1 MEWNAARAVS
11 AVFALA
17 MAAMLAGQA
26 HASCGKSQRIAH
38 DDADCLDAGWD
49 NSTDWASTGKVWA
62 RNLCPEHGTVVAK
75 VDIKGGNDK
84 TWYLH
89 DGEKK
94 SAGTNVLNTR
104 EVSCCS
110 DLSDLC
116 NESELNDSG
125 CRDRFKTSSA
135 DQTCVDISAG
145 FTGSSQCEITA
156 ECIRS
161 AGNYRSTSITAE
173 FREVK
178 DLSNCNGDLK
188 VGECD

>member
-1 MEWNAARAVS
+1 MKWNAAHAVS
-11 AVFALA
+11 AVLALA
-17 MAAMLAGQA
+17 LVVALAGQA
-26 HASCGKSQRIAH
+26 HAACGKSKRINH
-38 DDADCLDAGWD
+38 TQADCLEA
-49 NSTDWASTGKVWA
+49 DWSNKDFPVKGKAHA
-62 RNLCPEHGTVVAK
+62 RNLCSEHGKIVVK
-75 VDIKGGNDK
+75 IDRQVGNDW
-84 TWYLH
+84 TWYLA
-89 DGEKK
+89 DGDKR
-94 SAGTNVLNTR
+94 SDSGAYSIR
-104 EVSCCS
+104 EISCCS

-125 CRDRFKTSSA
+125 CRDRFKASSA

-161 AGNYRSTSITAE
+161 AGNYRSTSITAK